1 MKIILTH
8 EYYSK
13 FRQHNGRVVKTGTVP
28 STAPRSTLKP
38 RGFWQWGF
46 MHLIRTQAT
55 CFIFISTII
64 SNSFQSPMGI
74 FQPQPININHKQLF
88 NHSHFSSDI
97 SHQFTT
103 INIVHG
109 LWTRGVYIYIY
120 NFYNCYISL
129 AFQHIYQLFYAC
141 IIHTPLI

>member
-8 EYYSK
+8 KDYSK

-46 MHLIRTQAT
+46 MHLIRTQAA
-55 CFIFISTII
+55 CFIFISTNI

-74 FQPQPININHKQLF
+74 FQPQPNNINHKQLF
-88 NHSHFSSDI
+88 NHSYFSSNI

-120 NFYNCYISL
+120 NCYISL

-141 IIHTPLI
+141 KIHTSLI